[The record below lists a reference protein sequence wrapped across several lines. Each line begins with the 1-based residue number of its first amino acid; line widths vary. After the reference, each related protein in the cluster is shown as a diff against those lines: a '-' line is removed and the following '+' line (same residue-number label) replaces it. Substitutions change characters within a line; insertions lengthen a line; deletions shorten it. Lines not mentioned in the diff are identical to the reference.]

1 MPLFKLIFNVND
13 LSGDKSFSDLI
24 KLLFTHENVVN
35 RIIQKNCDT
44 KTPINFVSLS
54 FILFIEIL
62 YHFFLLIG
70 FFNESV

>member
-13 LSGDKSFSDLI
+13 LSGDMSFSDLI

-54 FILFIEIL
+54 FIL
-62 YHFFLLIG
+62 LIG